1 MLSARALCAAGLWL
15 YRRIAKGL
23 TLSPFPFP
31 LGFPQSL
38 FPWDSLHLL
47 FKESFMDQALSY
59 TEVHSFASVG
69 LSTLACGIWL
79 HLSGSFLSLYFL
91 IP

>member
-1 MLSARALCAAGLWL
+1 
-15 YRRIAKGL
+15 
-23 TLSPFPFP
+23 
-31 LGFPQSL
+31 
-38 FPWDSLHLL
+38 
-47 FKESFMDQALSY
+47 MDQALSY

-69 LSTLACGIWL
+69 PSTLACGIWL